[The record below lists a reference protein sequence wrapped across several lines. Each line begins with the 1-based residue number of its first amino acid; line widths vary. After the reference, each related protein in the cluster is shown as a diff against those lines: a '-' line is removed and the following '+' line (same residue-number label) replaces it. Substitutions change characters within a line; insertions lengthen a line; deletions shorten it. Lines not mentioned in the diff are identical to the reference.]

1 MRIDVDTQVLA
12 GLAGALRHAASAVDG
27 YAQPA
32 APEVTAVGAAD
43 AVRMLLRV
51 AREQRDDVAAC
62 LRGTAALVE
71 TAVADYARTES
82 QAVR

>member
-1 MRIDVDTQVLA
+1 M
-12 GLAGALRHAASAVDG
+12 S
-27 YAQPA
+27 
-32 APEVTAVGAAD
+32 AVGAAD

-51 AREQRDDVAAC
+51 VREQRDDIAGC

-71 TAVADYARTES
+71 TAVADYARTEE